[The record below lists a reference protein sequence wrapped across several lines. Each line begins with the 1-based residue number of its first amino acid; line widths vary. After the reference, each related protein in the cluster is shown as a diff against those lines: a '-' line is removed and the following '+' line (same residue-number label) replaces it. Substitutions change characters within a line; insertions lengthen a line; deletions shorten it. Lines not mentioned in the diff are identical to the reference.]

1 MMQHHQTGKI
11 RKAFTLIEMLVVLL
25 IIGLLA
31 AILFPVLT
39 SAKEKGYQASC
50 ATGLHQIYLAVAL
63 YKNDEGGYPAS
74 LGDLLPNTDDLAS
87 YTSLTAG
94 TPSLNSGGKGYF
106 KGGNDA
112 LICADD
118 DTLQITDGS
127 GKNLTRSSYGDTST
141 DTTAGPQDDFGRFV
155 WNYWGYRAKAD
166 TSPCSATDVS
176 GCMGTEYKTSELK
189 PYGSTFL
196 ADGYVAIFSAAAQNR
211 FWVDPT
217 AAYDITNNPID
228 ITKLPRLANR
238 YAPPDTIITHCV
250 YHRLPTSNTDA
261 AYDIYNADGSGNGAK
276 DIILRL
282 DGTAKV
288 LDVTTDTFVNQ
299 EGWTLQRF

>member
-1 MMQHHQTGKI
+1 MMQRHQTGKI

-39 SAKEKGYQASC
+39 SAKEKGYQAGC
-50 ATGLHQIYLAVAL
+50 ASNLHQIYLAVTL

-74 LGDLLPNTDDLAS
+74 LGTLLPNTDDLAS

-94 TPSLNSGGKGYF
+94 APSLNSGGKGYF
-106 KGGNDA
+106 KGGSDA
-112 LICADD
+112 LICSDD
-118 DTLQITDGS
+118 DTLPIPDGT
-127 GKNLTRSSYGDTST
+127 GKNLTRSSYGDTSI

-166 TSPCSATDVS
+166 TSACSATDVS
-176 GCMGTEYKTSELK
+176 GCMGTEYKPSELS
-189 PYGSTFL
+189 PYGSTSL
-196 ADGYVAIFSAAAQNR
+196 AANYVALFAASNR
-211 FWVDPT
+211 YWVDP
-217 AAYDITNNPID
+217 AAAAGYDAVNNPVD
-228 ITKLPRLANR
+228 ITKLPLLANR
-238 YAPPDTIITHCV
+238 FAPPNTIITHCV

-261 AYDIYNADGSGNGAK
+261 AYNIYSNGQGAK

-288 LDVTTDTFVNQ
+288 IDVTTDTFVNQ
-299 EGWTLQRF
+299 EGWALQNF